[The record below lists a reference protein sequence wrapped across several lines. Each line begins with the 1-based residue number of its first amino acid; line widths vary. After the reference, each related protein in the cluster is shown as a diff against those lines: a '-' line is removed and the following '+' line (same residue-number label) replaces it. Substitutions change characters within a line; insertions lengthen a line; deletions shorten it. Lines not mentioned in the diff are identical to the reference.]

1 MWEDPIVAEV
11 RQAREA
17 YAKKHNYDL
26 RAMYRDLKAKENT
39 EPGEKASLSPKLIQT
54 EEQTPIRLNLANS
67 TA

>member
-11 RQAREA
+11 RQVREA
-17 YAKKHNYDL
+17 YAKKHDYNL
-26 RAMYRDLKAKENT
+26 RAMYRDLKAKENA

-54 EEQTPIRLNLANS
+54 EEQMPIRLRPANS

>member
-11 RQAREA
+11 RQVREA
-17 YAKKHNYDL
+17 YAKRYDYDL
-26 RAMYRDLKAKENT
+26 QAMYRDLKAKENV

-54 EEQTPIRLNLANS
+54 EEQTPIRLRPANS